1 MKTKPR
7 TPQEKINKAA
17 YNREYRAKVKA
28 GKPVVKKLNLPPEE
42 RRRRQLARQ
51 SRINAEK
58 KAIRDAERAAG
69 IKPTPIALS
78 EERKAAM
85 RLYAQK
91 KRAAEKAL
99 NPGKPKV
106 VRPKPVKAKAV
117 KPKPAKRQIKITEK
131 APVKSITTMSQL
143 VNRKNTHPKMQQPLK
158 QVIPKAVHKPD
169 HFKQPAKVKITNNST
184 EGKIKVV
191 IKPGFEVYVR
201 PGQDVEAVRARY
213 LNR

>member
-1 MKTKPR
+1 MKKHLTREQKDKR
-7 TPQEKINKAA
+7 NAEARNKHALF
-17 YNREYRAKVKA
+17 RANNPYVRI
-28 GKPVVKKLNLPPEE
+28 KLSAEE
-42 RRRRQLARQ
+42 LRNRQLIRS

-69 IKPTPIALS
+69 IKPTPVVLS

-99 NPGKPKV
+99 NPSKPKAAK
-106 VRPKPVKAKAV
+106 PKPV
-117 KPKPAKRQIKITEK
+117 KRQIKISEK

-143 VNRKNTHPKMQQPLK
+143 VNRKNTPTMQQAIK
-158 QVIPKAVHKPD
+158 QPPPAAVNTYHKPD
-169 HFKQPAKVKITNNST
+169 HFKQPEKLKITNNST

-201 PGQDVEAVRARY
+201 PDQDVEAVRARY